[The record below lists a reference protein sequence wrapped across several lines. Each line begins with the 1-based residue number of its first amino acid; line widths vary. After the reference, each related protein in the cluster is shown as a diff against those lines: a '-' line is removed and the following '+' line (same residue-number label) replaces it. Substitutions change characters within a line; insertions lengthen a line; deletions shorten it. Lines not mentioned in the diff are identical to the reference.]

1 MLRHLT
7 ICLLALR
14 VATLWAEPT
23 APEAATTT
31 PADPTRVV
39 IIPIEG
45 PIARPLLYIV
55 RRGLKEAIENGAEA
69 VVLNINTPGGEMGV
83 TLEIMEALDKFPGR
97 TIAYVNTEAISA
109 GAFISAASHDIYFAP
124 GSVIGAAAPV
134 TAGGADIDET
144 MKAKLVSYMK
154 GKVRAVSEGKGYRGE
169 VISAMIDID
178 YELKIDDKVIK
189 PKGGLLTLTATE
201 ASELYGDPPQPLLAA
216 GIAKDMDDLLRQCFG
231 EGAYVQESLQVT
243 WSEQLAVALNSVMPL
258 LLGLGLLALFIEFKT
273 PGFGIFGVAGMVL
286 LGLVFLSQFVAG
298 FSGHEPVLIFALGLL
313 LIAVEIFFFPG
324 TVVLALSGVL
334 LMLGSL
340 LWAMADIWPN
350 EPVVISGDLFM
361 GPLINLSLG
370 LVVAIA
376 GAVFVL
382 RFLPRGWFWDR
393 MILNAAVGQ
402 TQAAAIAAPTTA
414 TSLVGRTGV
423 AATDLFPSG
432 QVEIDGRRYEAK
444 VGVGSI
450 EAGQTVVV
458 VAEQEFGLLVEAL
471 ETEGGQ

>member
-14 VATLWAEPT
+14 VATLWAEEPVRDSPT
-23 APEAATTT
+23 VV
-31 PADPTRVV
+31 PAGETSVV

-69 VVLNINTPGGEMGV
+69 VVLDINTPGGEMGV

-169 VISAMIDID
+169 VISAMIDVD

-189 PKGGLLTLTATE
+189 PKGGLLTLTASE

-231 EGAYVQESLQVT
+231 EGQYTQQTLQVT
-243 WSEQLAVALNSVMPL
+243 WSEQLAVALNAVVPL

-273 PGFGIFGVAGMVL
+273 PGFGIFGIAGMVL

-324 TVVLALSGVL
+324 TVVMALSGVI

-370 LVVAIA
+370 LVVAIG
-376 GAVFVL
+376 GAVVVL

-402 TQAAAIAAPTTA
+402 TQSAAIAAPA
-414 TSLVGRTGV
+414 ASKLVGRTGV

-458 VAEQEFGLLVEAL
+458 VAEQEFGLLVEAV
-471 ETEGGQ
+471 EAEDGQ

>member
-14 VATLWAEPT
+14 VATLWAEEPVRDSPT
-23 APEAATTT
+23 VV
-31 PADPTRVV
+31 PAGETSVV

-69 VVLNINTPGGEMGV
+69 VVLDINTPGGEMGV

-231 EGAYVQESLQVT
+231 EGQYAQRTLQVT

-298 FSGHEPVLIFALGLL
+298 LSGHEPVLIFALGLL

-370 LVVAIA
+370 LVVAIG
-376 GAVFVL
+376 GAVVVL

-393 MILNAAVGQ
+393 MILHAAVGQ
-402 TQAAAIAAPTTA
+402 TQAPAIAAPTA
-414 TSLVGRTGV
+414 TGLVGRSGV

-458 VAEQEFGLLVEAL
+458 VAEQEFGLLVEAV
-471 ETEGGQ
+471 EAEDGQ

>member
-14 VATLWAEPT
+14 VATLWAEEP
-23 APEAATTT
+23 APDS
-31 PADPTRVV
+31 PAVVPAGETSVV

-134 TAGGADIDET
+134 TAGGADIDDT

-216 GIAKDMDDLLRQCFG
+216 GIAQDMDDLLRQCFG
-231 EGAYVQESLQVT
+231 EGAYAQQTLQVT

-402 TQAAAIAAPTTA
+402 TQAAAIAAPPVA

-458 VAEQEFGLLVEAL
+458 VVEQEFGLLVEAV

>member
-14 VATLWAEPT
+14 VATLWAEEPVRDSPT
-23 APEAATTT
+23 VV
-31 PADPTRVV
+31 PAGETSVV

-69 VVLNINTPGGEMGV
+69 VVLDINTPGGEMGV

-169 VISAMIDID
+169 VISAMIDVD

-189 PKGGLLTLTATE
+189 PKGGLLTLTASE

-231 EGAYVQESLQVT
+231 EGQYTQQTLQVT
-243 WSEQLAVALNSVMPL
+243 WSEQLAVALNAVVPL

-273 PGFGIFGVAGMVL
+273 PGFGIFGIAGMVL

-298 FSGHEPVLIFALGLL
+298 LSGHEPVLIFALGLL

-370 LVVAIA
+370 LVVAIG
-376 GAVFVL
+376 GAVVVL

-393 MILNAAVGQ
+393 MILSAAVGQ
-402 TQAAAIAAPTTA
+402 TQSAAIAAPA
-414 TSLVGRTGV
+414 ASKLVGRTGV

-458 VAEQEFGLLVEAL
+458 VAEQEFGLLVEAV
-471 ETEGGQ
+471 EAEDGQ